1 MKKTEE
7 MNRPIGVEELVDI
20 ARKQPEIYA
29 VLKHY
34 CMNRGF
40 AELRRYAKRVTNMTG
55 GKVPFVNNTL
65 SEKQNAKLVVLVL
78 CVSETVKSAVDMYE
92 LFHLCDNATVNPG
105 EAEDGTE

>member
-7 MNRPIGVEELVDI
+7 MSRSIGVEELADI

-29 VLKHY
+29 ALKHY

-40 AELRRYAKRVTNMTG
+40 AELRRYAKRVTNMAG
-55 GKVPFVNNTL
+55 GKAPFVSNTL
-65 SEKQNAKLVVLVL
+65 GEKQNTKLVVLVL
-78 CVSETVKSAVDMYE
+78 RISETAKSAVDMYE

-105 EAEDGTE
+105 EAENGAE